1 MWSCDL
7 CRSAGDNDDM
17 ITQKDTI
24 RGQHSW
30 QSELKKSFLSLD
42 EFLHEIE
49 IKADQLSGS
58 VLRGANFQFRVTKQY
73 ASRIKKGDPTDPLLL
88 QVLPTVIE
96 NYSSS
101 AYTSDPVGE
110 LLLLSQQTKVL
121 KKYNGRGLIVM
132 TGACAINCRYCFRK
146 NYPYS
151 GNVGQVAI
159 AAALDEIA
167 HDSSISEVILS
178 GGDPL
183 FLNDVV
189 LNSVF
194 SQLAEI
200 KHVKRLRIHTRLPV
214 VFPERL
220 TQEFVSTLSGLPYQ
234 VCMVI
239 HANHPNE
246 LDDDVLK
253 KLSNCKRAGIT
264 LLNQSVL
271 LKDINDSP
279 QILAELSERLFEGG
293 VLPYYV
299 HLLDKVSGA
308 EHFDVSLKEALMIEQ
323 KLRQMLSGYL
333 MPKFV
338 KEVAGAD
345 SKTPISELRL

>member
-1 MWSCDL
+1 MWSCDF
-7 CRSAGDNDDM
+7 CRSAGNNNNM
-17 ITQKDTI
+17 ITQKDII

-30 QSELKKSFLSLD
+30 QSDLKKSFLSLD
-42 EFLHEIE
+42 EFLHEIKIE
-49 IKADQLSGS
+49 ANQLSGS
-58 VLRGANFQFRVTKQY
+58 VLRGADFQFRVTKQY
-73 ASRIKKGDPTDPLLL
+73 ASRIKKGDLKDPLLL

-101 AYTSDPVGE
+101 SYTSDPVGE

-151 GNVGQVAI
+151 GSVGQVAI

-167 HDSSISEVILS
+167 DDSSISEVILS

-183 FLNDVV
+183 FLNDIQ

-194 SQLAEI
+194 SQLSKI

-220 TQEFVSTLSGLPYQ
+220 TQKFVSKLSSLPYP

-253 KLSNCKRAGIT
+253 KLSSCKKAGIT

-279 QILAELSERLFEGG
+279 QTLAELSERLFEGG

-299 HLLDKVSGA
+299 YLLDKVSGA
-308 EHFDVSLKEALMIEQ
+308 EHFDVSLKEALIIEQ
-323 KLRQMLSGYL
+323 NLRQILSGYL
-333 MPKFV
+333 MPQFV
-338 KEVAGAD
+338 KEVAGAG
-345 SKTPISELRL
+345 SKTPISELSL